1 MALTTQYLNSN
12 ALFPL
17 YSYGGVDK
25 LKGNIGDLLRNAILQ
40 NDYFKTIKEMSFDEI
55 VQEIV

>member
-1 MALTTQYLNSN
+1 M
-12 ALFPL
+12 

-40 NDYFKTIKEMSFDEI
+40 NDYFKTIKEMTFDEI
-55 VQEIV
+55 ILEVL